1 MNTTTSSLL
10 AAPSPARPWPGRFGK
25 AVAVLAAVVAVT
37 AALSVPLWFRGD
49 FVLFMATQ
57 AGVMMLVAIG
67 LNLLTG
73 YAGQVSLGHGA
84 LVAVGSYTTALLMID
99 AHWSF
104 WLAAL
109 AGMAVSTLAGLVMA
123 LPALRLSTWYFALV
137 TLTFAQVV
145 TDLLVEWRSLT
156 RGFSGLVGIPPPAVG
171 AHVLG
176 PVEVYLAVAAC
187 VVLAFLGVRNLSR
200 SRYGRGMVAA
210 RDNPLAATASG
221 VSLLRIK
228 LFAFAVSAALAGLA
242 GAFYAVQKTVI
253 TPEDFTADFS
263 IFFLL
268 IIVVGGLGRLWGPVV
283 GTLVFFLL
291 PELLGP
297 LQSWRL
303 LIYGVVLL
311 VLMVFAPNGI
321 MGMPVWQRWRRH
333 AVNDALKGAPVD
345 SPAGM
350 PMQTQPVQRLSLT
363 VRDVHKQ
370 FGGVAALQGC
380 ALAAEAGSTHA
391 LVGPNGSGKTT
402 TLNVIS
408 GFIRSD
414 KGAVLIGDTDVS
426 GRAPHRIAQLGVGR
440 TFQTPKLLHDL
451 SVLDNVRLG
460 GFASER
466 ASAFEILLGLP
477 RAQQDRRDS
486 SAAAMTL
493 LRFVGLAERAGDLAG
508 DLPHGQQRLVEI
520 ARAMAGRPSLLLLDE
535 PAAGLSMDELD
546 RLGVLIEAIAALG
559 TTVLVV
565 EHHLE
570 LIARISR
577 SVTVLDRGQVLAA
590 GTPAQVFSHPE
601 VERAYMGREGTGGSR

>member
-1 MNTTTSSLL
+1 MSASSVTPF
-10 AAPSPARPWPGRFGK
+10 AAP
-25 AVAVLAAVVAVT
+25 AVQPRLAPKRIAI
-37 AALSVPLWFRGD
+37 AALVAAGISLPLWFRGD
-49 FVLFMATQ
+49 FILFLATQ

-67 LNLLTG
+67 LNFLTG

-84 LVAVGSYTTALLMID
+84 LVAVGSYATALLMVD

-104 WLAAL
+104 WAAAL
-109 AGMAVSTLAGLVMA
+109 AGMGVATTAGLVMA

-145 TDLLVEWRSLT
+145 TDLLVEWRGLT
-156 RGFSGLVGIPPPAVG
+156 RGFSGVVGIPAPTIG
-171 AHVLG
+171 AHTLS

-187 VVLAFLGVRNLSR
+187 VVLAFLVTRNLTMSR
-200 SRYGRGMVAA
+200 FGCGMVAA

-253 TPEDFTADFS
+253 TPEDFSADFS

-268 IIVVGGLGRLWGPVV
+268 IIVVGGLGKLWGPVV
-283 GTLVFFLL
+283 GTLIFFLL

-311 VLMVFAPNGI
+311 VLMVFAPHGI
-321 MGMPVWQRWRRH
+321 MGMPAWRRWRSRSPV
-333 AVNDALKGAPVD
+333 APDAGVADMHDRPV
-345 SPAGM
+345 AAL
-350 PMQTQPVQRLSLT
+350 TLT
-363 VRDVHKQ
+363 VHNLHKQ

-380 ALAAEAGSTHA
+380 ELTAAGGSTHA

-414 KGAVLIGDTDVS
+414 KGSVRIGEHDVS
-426 GRAPHRIAQLGVGR
+426 GLAPHRIARLGVGR
-440 TFQTPKLLHDL
+440 TFQTPKLLHGM

-460 GFASER
+460 GFASEQ
-466 ASAFEILLGLP
+466 ASAVEIALGLP
-477 RAQQDRRDS
+477 RGRRDCHDS
-486 SAAAMTL
+486 SAAALRL
-493 LRFVGLAERAGDLAG
+493 LRFVGLAERADDLAG

-520 ARAMAGRPSLLLLDE
+520 ARAMVGHPSLLLLDE

-546 RLGVLIEAIAALG
+546 RLGALIEAIVALG
-559 TTVLVV
+559 TTVLIV

-577 SVTVLDRGQVLAA
+577 SVTVLDRGAVLAA
-590 GTPAQVFSHPE
+590 GTPDEVFSHPE
-601 VERAYMGREGTGGSR
+601 VARAYMGREGTGGSR

>member
-1 MNTTTSSLL
+1 MKPAPTAAWL
-10 AAPSPARPWPGRFGK
+10 AAA
-25 AVAVLAAVVAVT
+25 AVLV
-37 AALSVPLWFRGD
+37 SPLAFGGD
-49 FVLFMATQ
+49 YILFLATQ

-67 LNLLTG
+67 LNFLTG

-84 LVAVGSYTTALLMID
+84 LVALGSYATALLMVD

-104 WLAAL
+104 WTAAL
-109 AGMAVSTLAGLVMA
+109 AGMVIATAAGLVMA
-123 LPALRLSTWYFALV
+123 LSALRLSTWYFALV

-145 TDLLVEWRSLT
+145 TDLLVEWRGLT
-156 RGFSGLVGIPPPAVG
+156 RGFSGVIGIPPPALG
-171 AHVLG
+171 AHTLS
-176 PVEVYLAVAAC
+176 PAQVYLLVVVC
-187 VVLAFLGVRNLSR
+187 VVLAFVTIRNLTHSR
-200 SRYGRGMVAA
+200 LGRGMVAA

-253 TPEDFTADFS
+253 TPEDFSADFS

-268 IIVVGGLGRLWGPVV
+268 MIVVGGLGKLWGPVI

-303 LIYGVVLL
+303 LIYGVLLL
-311 VLMVFAPNGI
+311 VLMVFAPHGI
-321 MGMPVWQRWRRH
+321 MGMPLWRRPQGQGH
-333 AVNDALKGAPVD
+333 GHGLAPGRIGTDAEVHTRPSAQ
-345 SPAGM
+345 AG
-350 PMQTQPVQRLSLT
+350 LD
-363 VRDVHKQ
+363 VRDLKKQ
-370 FGGVAALQGC
+370 FGGVAALR
-380 ALAAEAGSTHA
+380 GSTLTVAPGRTHA

-408 GFIRSD
+408 GFVRCDS
-414 KGAVLIGDTDVS
+414 GSVHIGGVDVS
-426 GRAPHRIAQLGVGR
+426 RLPPHRIARLGVGR
-440 TFQTPKLLHDL
+440 TFQTPKLLNDL

-460 GFASER
+460 AFVSER
-466 ASAFEILLGLP
+466 ASAAEIAFHLP
-477 RAQQDRRDS
+477 RARRDQRES
-486 SAAAMTL
+486 RAAALGL
-493 LRFVGLAERAGDLAG
+493 LRFVGLDERAHDLAG

-520 ARAMAGRPSLLLLDE
+520 ARAMSGHPALLLLDE

-546 RLGVLIEAIAALG
+546 RLAALIETIASQG
-559 TTVLVV
+559 TTVLIV

-570 LIARISR
+570 LIARISDA
-577 SVTVLDRGQVLAA
+577 VTVLDRGAVLVA
-590 GTPAQVFSHPE
+590 GTPAEVFSHPE